1 MEKTFSNV
9 LVFPPTQ
16 GYFESWPCIKWLLQ
30 AQYAVI
36 ALVLGE
42 IVGVA
47 LDFDGSEDLVLLLYQ
62 EAVS

>member
-16 GYFESWPCIKWLLQ
+16 GCFESWPCRKWLLQ

-42 IVGVA
+42 TVGVA